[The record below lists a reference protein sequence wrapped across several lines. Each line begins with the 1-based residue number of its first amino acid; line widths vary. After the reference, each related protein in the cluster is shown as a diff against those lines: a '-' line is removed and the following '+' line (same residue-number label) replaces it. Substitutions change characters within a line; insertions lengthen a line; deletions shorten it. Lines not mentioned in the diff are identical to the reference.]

1 MKVLV
6 SSVIGEPR
14 DARTWSNAPTH
25 LITELEQLG
34 VVVDTI
40 DNSQHVGR
48 LTKLGQAGLS
58 VLSGRNWHEYAR
70 SGPLRRRRQE
80 AAASAFRKSAADL
93 LLCTSSIDAPVGREI
108 PYALW
113 IDDTWHLLNANPHAP
128 RCSDSSLLEVDR
140 LERAAYQGAKCILA
154 FSEHV
159 AADAISHYGVQAQ
172 RVHVVGCGSGSIPA
186 LEADK
191 TYANGHL
198 LFVAKHIFDL
208 KGGAVT
214 LAAFEKVRAA
224 RPQTRLV
231 VVGTDETARR
241 LAGRDGV
248 DARGFVEREELNNL
262 FHGAAMLVQ
271 PMLIDPW
278 GQVYL
283 EAMKAKAL
291 VVSWNNAAI
300 PELTDNGRLGGI
312 VATATPD
319 LIAAKVLELYNR
331 QNDDLTAIAREAQ
344 RRVLD
349 RFAWPA
355 VGRRV
360 HDAILGTL

>member
-1 MKVLV
+1 MKILV

-14 DARTWSNAPTH
+14 NPRTWSNAPAH
-25 LITELEQLG
+25 LIAELEQLG
-34 VVVDTI
+34 VIVATI
-40 DNSQHVGR
+40 DNCQKVGR
-48 LTKLGQAGLS
+48 LAKLGLMGVS
-58 VLSGRNWHEYAR
+58 MLSGHNRHNYAR
-70 SGPLRRRRQE
+70 NALLLRRRQE
-80 AAASAFRKSAADL
+80 AAAAAFHRSGADL
-93 LLCTSSIDAPVGREI
+93 LLCTGSMDAPVGQGV

-113 IDDTWHLLNANPHAP
+113 IDDTWHLLHANPHAP
-128 RCSDSSLLEVDR
+128 RCSESSFQKIDR
-140 LERAAYQGAKCILA
+140 LERAAFQDAKCLLA

-159 AADAISHYGVQAQ
+159 AADAIGHYGVQAQ
-172 RVHVVGCGSGSIPA
+172 RVHVVGCGSGSISP
-186 LEADK
+186 LEEDK
-191 TYANGHL
+191 TYADGYL
-198 LFVAKHIFDL
+198 LFVAKHLFHL

-241 LAGRDGV
+241 LAGRDGI
-248 DARGFVEREELNNL
+248 DARGFVERTELNNL

-331 QNDDLTAIAREAQ
+331 QNDELAAIAREAQ

-360 HDAILGTL
+360 HDAILKAL